1 MWEIAQQSW
10 NSLDALPKN
19 QRLVSDFCPVF
30 WVHGPLWHRCNACNW
45 SKLCDCRS
53 PEKANCTSCH
63 NPVMVTMIPFF
74 GCWNCHTKG
83 FISTDT
89 FSIVVTWEPILDS
102 WMRTPYP
109 TPPLQLRPHF
119 LCPNTR
125 QPPTYQHR
133 VRGTLNFLAFLQT
146 IISVAKIGLRKLQSA
161 ILYQAT
167 EMGVANL

>member
-1 MWEIAQQSW
+1 MHCLKIKGSCQISALFFECMALYGIDVMHVIGPSYATADHPRKLIVHHVTIQWW
-10 NSLDALPKN
+10 WRWFLSLDAGIVI
-19 QRLVSDFCPVF
+19 Q
-30 WVHGPLWHRCNACNW
+30 
-45 SKLCDCRS
+45 
-53 PEKANCTSCH
+53 
-63 NPVMVTMIPFF
+63 
-74 GCWNCHTKG
+74 KG